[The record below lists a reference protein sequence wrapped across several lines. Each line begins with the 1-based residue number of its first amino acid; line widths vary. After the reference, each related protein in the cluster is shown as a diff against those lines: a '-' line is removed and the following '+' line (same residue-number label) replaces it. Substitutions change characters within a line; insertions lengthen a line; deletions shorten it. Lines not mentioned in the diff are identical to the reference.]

1 MQKMTRA
8 TIGFLVAIV
17 LSTAL
22 PESARAQSASPAA
35 KTTVL
40 ECGRLIDVK
49 SGNVERD
56 QRVMIEGDRI
66 TAVGPA
72 AQIALPANAQR
83 IDLRQATC
91 LPGLLDMHTHLADGD
106 GTGNYSAGGP
116 LQLSGAQVAFRSIP
130 HARATLAAGFTTVR
144 DVGTFRAFTDVALRD
159 AIDKGIVEGPRIVP
173 AGAYV
178 TISGGAG
185 AITGLAPDIVLPL
198 ELRFG
203 QADGADQVRQ
213 RVREI
218 IRHGAGVI
226 KVLATGAVLT
236 LHSQPGSQEFTYD
249 ELRAAVEEATKAG
262 LKVACHAHGAAG
274 AKDAIRAGVAS
285 IEHGSFLDDEAL
297 QMMKERGT
305 FLVADLYDDEV
316 ILQRVGKSPDE
327 YIEKEKIAGQSQIK
341 VTQRALAMGVR
352 IAFGTDAAVIP
363 HGDNGKQFAVY
374 VKYGF
379 TPLKAIQ
386 TATIEAADLL
396 GWPDRVGA
404 IERGKFAD
412 VIAVRENPLD
422 NISTLEHVVF
432 VMKGGQVF
440 RNDLH

>member
-1 MQKMTRA
+1 MKKRLILFA
-8 TIGFLVAIV
+8 ASAVII
-17 LSTAL
+17 TAL
-22 PESARAQSASPAA
+22 IPGTANAQTPLPAA
-35 KTTVL
+35 VTVL
-40 ECGRLIDVK
+40 DCGRLLDVRTGK
-49 SGNVERD
+49 IERD
-56 QRVMIEGDRI
+56 QRIVIEGERI
-66 TAVGPA
+66 VAVGASQQTEAPA
-72 AQIALPANAQR
+72 QSLH
-83 IDLRQATC
+83 IDLRQVTC
-91 LPGLLDMHTHLADGD
+91 LPGLLDMHTHLADSD
-106 GTGNYSAGGP
+106 GTGNYSAAGP
-116 LQLSGAQVAFRSIP
+116 LQLSGAEVAFRSIP

-159 AIDKGIVEGPRIVP
+159 AIDKGIVDGPRIVP

-198 ELRFG
+198 DLRFG

-236 LHSQPGSQEFTYD
+236 LHSQPGAQEFSYD
-249 ELRAAVEEATKAG
+249 ELRAAVEEAGKAG

-297 QMMKERGT
+297 RMMKERGT

-316 ILQRVGKSPDE
+316 ILQRAGKSPDE
-327 YIEKEKIAGQSQIK
+327 YIEKEKIAGQSQIR

-379 TPLKAIQ
+379 TPIKAIQ

-396 GWPDRVGA
+396 GWADRVGA
-404 IERGKFAD
+404 VEKGKFAD
-412 VIAVRENPLD
+412 IIAVRENPLE
-422 NISTLEHVVF
+422 NIATLEHMAF
-432 VMKGGQVF
+432 VMKGGKVY
-440 RNDLH
+440 RNETR